1 MDDLQSDHPLRHP
14 KAVNWRSAQSVIAL
28 FKKHKVLAYNEKSA
42 ATSLELIEENE
53 KLCKQNK
60 FMSDELELLNKAAIT
75 MKLRLE
81 HLETQNRMLDE
92 RSRNDSER
100 ADARQAENTEY
111 LAELKSTR
119 SENKTMRQAL
129 DRIRRRH
136 LDSTKELESLRTERS
151 NLASEKAHHTRHLMI
166 FRGELKASDE
176 DRETQKKLIR
186 KLEAQIARQSS
197 EIIVLTEQVG
207 DYAVIKADYTNMK
220 TKLEK
225 IRESSY
231 TQQQKLIKKTFDNI
245 RLQRE
250 RTFFSTWHQN
260 VTAIRRSRFV
270 LLKMKNRRLHTVFAR
285 WVHNVAELVSQR
297 NKLKRFASHMMQGAK
312 LEF

>member
-1 MDDLQSDHPLRHP
+1 M
-14 KAVNWRSAQSVIAL
+14 
-28 FKKHKVLAYNEKSA
+28 
-42 ATSLELIEENE
+42 
-53 KLCKQNK
+53 
-60 FMSDELELLNKAAIT
+60 
-75 MKLRLE
+75 
-81 HLETQNRMLDE
+81 
-92 RSRNDSER
+92 
-100 ADARQAENTEY
+100 
-111 LAELKSTR
+111 
-119 SENKTMRQAL
+119 
-129 DRIRRRH
+129 
-136 LDSTKELESLRTERS
+136 
-151 NLASEKAHHTRHLMI
+151 
-166 FRGELKASDE
+166 
-176 DRETQKKLIR
+176 IR

-285 WVHNVAELVSQR
+285 WQYNVAELVSQR

-312 LEF
+312 ARIFRTWWHKVELRRAEKKEKLREQRLIERAARRWNRRELHAFYIKWAENVKAIKRDRALVARFISKYNKRIEHAVVSRWVDYTRERKRLRHEEEVKNRKIKRAALKWKLMELHAVFNTWHKNVANIVRERKITGTV